1 MLEKD
6 RGEEKK
12 GDGGNSVDRQGKGT
26 CREKREG
33 KEVKER

>member
-1 MLEKD
+1 MFEKD

-12 GDGGNSVDRQGKGT
+12 GDGRNSVDRRGEDT

-33 KEVKER
+33 KEGKER